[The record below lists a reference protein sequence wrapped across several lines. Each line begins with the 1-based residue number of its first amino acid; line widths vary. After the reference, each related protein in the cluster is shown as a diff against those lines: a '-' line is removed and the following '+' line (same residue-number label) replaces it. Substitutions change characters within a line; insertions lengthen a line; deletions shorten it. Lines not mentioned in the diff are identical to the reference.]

1 MIARLSRM
9 IAVALAPVL
18 VLALVVA
25 PVLAGGAAWAQDES
39 AKAPPHPL
47 RIYMALWRGWEEAA
61 QGFKDYFAN
70 QGIPVDLI
78 VRDAAQDPTRLPGF
92 VAEAKSLH
100 VDLVFTWG
108 TTVSL
113 EMLGTGAHPDPDR
126 YITDIPAVFAI
137 VSQPVETGL
146 VASTASSGRNITGTT
161 YLVPVETQLNL
172 IESYRPFK
180 ILGMVYNPLERNSL
194 VAIDEITRLGRSMG
208 FTLLALPA
216 DVDGGKPSPA
226 SIPAKVAA
234 LKAGHADV
242 LYIPPD
248 TFLNVNRDILTNA
261 ALDQKLPS
269 FAAAENPVVDAK
281 AMFGGV
287 YRYYTVG
294 QLTALK
300 AAEILLQ
307 GKKPED
313 IPIDAPK
320 RLSILINMPVV
331 RALGVY
337 PPMKLLGL
345 AEVIDPDAAK

>member
-1 MIARLSRM
+1 MMARILRRL
-9 IAVALAPVL
+9 ILALALLAVA
-18 VLALVVA
+18 
-25 PVLAGGAAWAQDES
+25 AGGARADEG
-39 AKAPPHPL
+39 KAGAPHRPF
-47 RIYMALWRGWEEAA
+47 RIYMALWRGWEGAA

-70 QGIPVDLI
+70 QGIPVELI
-78 VRDAAQDPTRLPGF
+78 VRDAAQDPSRLPEF

-108 TTVSL
+108 TSVSL
-113 EMLGTGAHPDPDR
+113 GMLGSGPHPDPAK

-146 VASTASSGRNITGTT
+146 VPNYRSSGRNITGTT

-194 VAIDEITRLGRSMG
+194 VAIDEIRRLGKAMD

-216 DVDGGKPSPA
+216 DVVDGKPSPA

-234 LKAGHADV
+234 LKAGHADF

-248 TFLNVNRDILTNA
+248 TFLNVNRDILTAA
-261 ALDQKLPS
+261 ALEQKLPS
-269 FAAAENPVVDAK
+269 FAAAENPVVDSK

-300 AAEILLQ
+300 AAQILMG
-307 GKKPED
+307 GKKPAN
-313 IPIDAPK
+313 IPIDPPK

-331 RALGVY
+331 RSLGVY

-345 AEVIDPDAAK
+345 AEVVDPTAAK